1 MLKQSLRDI
10 LARHPALAGETWLEC
25 LTLRQEEDI
34 LRVGFPHKYFAL
46 WFGQHKQ
53 ALFEEVCKRCFTAGN
68 NPAIVYEHAAPH
80 APAARHEFQE
90 YRPLNETAASIT
102 NGMAQEEEDVFTA
115 FLCNNKNAFPL
126 TAARQIAAGRAGRS
140 YNPFLLCGRS
150 GTGKSQLLRAMAAML
165 SRIWGKTRV
174 MHADAARFCTEN
186 PAWAR
191 KPELLWERYQVIL
204 LDDIQ
209 DITNETAWQ
218 NKLIVCMDACPRAV
232 TTSDVGAAPQ
242 MVFACSGRPQTL
254 KALDERLRSRLESGL
269 VVELMEPDLDVRLRY
284 LQISCKERGLRLTR
298 DQLLFLAQRCTQFR
312 LLQGLLLKVEA
323 FATVK
328 GCTLTRTDLENIVR
342 TGLVDKTPDCR
353 EIINEVA
360 FALNLDP
367 KETLT
372 GKRRP
377 DLVLARQVA
386 MYVCRRKL
394 GLSYPELGRA
404 FGGKDH
410 STVIHAIKKI
420 NKLLVSD
427 KSVRQL
433 VTKVEAKLP

>member
-1 MLKQSLRDI
+1 
-10 LARHPALAGETWLEC
+10 
-25 LTLRQEEDI
+25 
-34 LRVGFPHKYFAL
+34 
-46 WFGQHKQ
+46 
-53 ALFEEVCKRCFTAGN
+53 
-68 NPAIVYEHAAPH
+68 
-80 APAARHEFQE
+80 
-90 YRPLNETAASIT
+90 
-102 NGMAQEEEDVFTA
+102 
-115 FLCNNKNAFPL
+115 
-126 TAARQIAAGRAGRS
+126 
-140 YNPFLLCGRS
+140 
-150 GTGKSQLLRAMAAML
+150 
-165 SRIWGKTRV
+165 
-174 MHADAARFCTEN
+174 
-186 PAWAR
+186 
-191 KPELLWERYQVIL
+191 
-204 LDDIQ
+204 
-209 DITNETAWQ
+209 
-218 NKLIVCMDACPRAV
+218 
-232 TTSDVGAAPQ
+232 
-242 MVFACSGRPQTL
+242 
-254 KALDERLRSRLESGL
+254 
-269 VVELMEPDLDVRLRY
+269 MEPDLDVRLRY
-284 LQISCKERGLRLTR
+284 LQISGKERGLRLTR

>member
-1 MLKQSLRDI
+1 MLKQPLRDI
-10 LARHPALAGETWLEC
+10 LAQHPALAGETWLES
-25 LTLRQEEDI
+25 LSLRREKNI
-34 LRVGFPHKYFAL
+34 LLVGFPHRYFAL
-46 WFGQHKQ
+46 WFGQHKKK
-53 ALFEEVCKRCFTAGN
+53 LFEEVCNRCFAAESR
-68 NPAIVYEHAAPH
+68 PLILYEQDAAPAGPPAEREPLPANEDA
-80 APAARHEFQE
+80 AP
-90 YRPLNETAASIT
+90 RPPATE
-102 NGMAQEEEDVFTA
+102 QEEDNLFAA
-115 FLCNNKNAFPL
+115 FLCNNKNLFPL
-126 TAARQIAAGRAGRS
+126 TAAREIAAGRAGRN

-150 GTGKSQLLRAMAAML
+150 GTGKSQLLRSMAATL
-165 SRIWGKTRV
+165 AAVRGKGNV
-174 MHADAARFCTEN
+174 IHAGAARFCAEN
-186 PAWAR
+186 QALAR
-191 KPELLWERYQVIL
+191 QPELLWERYQVLI

-209 DITNETAWQ
+209 DLAGETAWQ
-218 NKLIVCMDACPRAV
+218 SKLIACMDACPRPHAA
-232 TTSDVGAAPQ
+232 DAPAPQ
-242 MVFACSGRPQTL
+242 MVFACSGKPQAL
-254 KALDERLRSRLESGL
+254 KVLDERLRSRLESGL

-284 LQISCKERGLRLTR
+284 LQLCCKERGLHLTR

-328 GCTLTRTDLENIVR
+328 GRALTRTDLENIVR

-353 EIINEVA
+353 EILNEVA
-360 FALNLDP
+360 LALNLDP
-367 KETLT
+367 EETLA
-372 GKRRP
+372 GRRRP

-420 NKLLVSD
+420 NKLLVSN
-427 KSVRQL
+427 KSVQQL